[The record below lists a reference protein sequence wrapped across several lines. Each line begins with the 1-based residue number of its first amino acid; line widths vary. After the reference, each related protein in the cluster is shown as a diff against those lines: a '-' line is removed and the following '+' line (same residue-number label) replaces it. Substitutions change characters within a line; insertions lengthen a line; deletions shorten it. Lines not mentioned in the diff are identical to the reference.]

1 VPVDPVR
8 ASAEIEQQLRA
19 IGTPERAAGEKR
31 YLKSQ
36 LDHLGATVWQNRRTI
51 RGFVKQHSD
60 LTHAELVA
68 VSGALWSS
76 GIFDCRL
83 AAGLL
88 LDARKE
94 LLTADDLSF
103 LKELVRDSHTWAL
116 VDLLAGDVIGG
127 FLVRQPEAADS
138 LDQWARD
145 ADFWIRRAALLSN
158 LRPLANGGGFD
169 RFAGYA
175 DSMLDEREFF
185 IRKAIGWV
193 LREEGKRDPDRV
205 YEWLAPRID
214 RASGVTVRE
223 AVKYLDPPRREE
235 LMTRYKAG
243 ARRGRS
249 SPRS

>member
-36 LDHLGATVWQNRRTI
+36 LDHLGATVWQNRCTI

-88 LDARKE
+88 LDLLKRTAPVNRAPLRVDAHRRLGENPRNRTRRIKMA
-94 LLTADDLSF
+94 LTA
-103 LKELVRDSHTWAL
+103 
-116 VDLLAGDVIGG
+116 
-127 FLVRQPEAADS
+127 QAAH
-138 LDQWARD
+138 
-145 ADFWIRRAALLSN
+145 
-158 LRPLANGGGFD
+158 
-169 RFAGYA
+169 
-175 DSMLDEREFF
+175 
-185 IRKAIGWV
+185 
-193 LREEGKRDPDRV
+193 
-205 YEWLAPRID
+205 
-214 RASGVTVRE
+214 SGSR
-223 AVKYLDPPRREE
+223 
-235 LMTRYKAG
+235 
-243 ARRGRS
+243 
-249 SPRS
+249 